1 MTRTHHI
8 SLTSHI
14 NHITRK
20 IIPTHL
26 TQHLT
31 HAHQTQATLS
41 TVTMPLGNKSSI
53 IKVNA
58 WVHTLAPSPHHTF
71 PHAITFNLFLSH
83 DLRSTPSHHI
93 LHTKHTH
100 NSNLYVQLK
109 YQQHNQQDPSFYFFL
124 KLSKSLP
131 LTKLF

>member
-31 HAHQTQATLS
+31 HAQQPQATLN

-53 IKVNA
+53 IKVNV
-58 WVHTLAPSPHHTF
+58 WVSTLAPPLLINVF
-71 PHAITFNLFLSH
+71 
-83 DLRSTPSHHI
+83 
-93 LHTKHTH
+93 
-100 NSNLYVQLK
+100 VQIIGVVCT
-109 YQQHNQQDPSFYFFL
+109 L
-124 KLSKSLP
+124 KLGSSYGTDFILYDP
-131 LTKLF
+131 L

>member
-1 MTRTHHI
+1 MTGTHHI

-31 HAHQTQATLS
+31 HAHQPQATPR

-53 IKVNA
+53 IKVNV
-58 WVHTLAPSPHHTF
+58 WVSTLAPPLLINMF
-71 PHAITFNLFLSH
+71 VQIINL
-83 DLRSTPSHHI
+83 TVKWI
-93 LHTKHTH
+93 L
-100 NSNLYVQLK
+100 LK
-109 YQQHNQQDPSFYFFL
+109 DYIS
-124 KLSKSLP
+124 
-131 LTKLF
+131 

>member
-1 MTRTHHI
+1 MLLVKEEQRVMTGTHHI

-31 HAHQTQATLS
+31 HAHQLQATLN

-53 IKVNA
+53 IKVNV
-58 WVHTLAPSPHHTF
+58 WVSTLAPPLLINVF
-71 PHAITFNLFLSH
+71 VQIINLTVKWILLKDYLS
-83 DLRSTPSHHI
+83 
-93 LHTKHTH
+93 
-100 NSNLYVQLK
+100 
-109 YQQHNQQDPSFYFFL
+109 
-124 KLSKSLP
+124 
-131 LTKLF
+131 